1 MKYLLIV
8 VLAFFSIHNFSNA
21 QERGFVIERKEL
33 KDHIALVIGNSGYSD
48 APLSNPINDAI
59 DVSRVFS
66 EMGFIVDKVLD
77 ADKETMAQAIEQFS
91 KKLSTAKAAVFY
103 YAGHGVQV
111 NGENYL
117 IPIGSTSATQITDES
132 QVPYRAI
139 NAGEVLSAMEHAN
152 VNFALV
158 VLDACRNNPFKGS
171 GRGRVPGLA
180 SINAPVGSL
189 VMYATKAG
197 STASDGLNERNSPF
211 TRAFLTHIVTPGLD
225 VNLLPSKITQ
235 TVGELTGGSQVPG
248 TYTQLKGSFTF
259 VPELTSEEA
268 KLIKEAELK
277 NLKGIEAEIMRK
289 EIEAAEKKRIDDESL
304 AKKKSE
310 IDALDKQIAELK
322 QKTVTGIEGSAET
335 DLDKMFE
342 FVKQKEEQK
351 RELETLQKQVEESRI
366 AREKEL
372 NEMKVK
378 EYNDKI
384 IKINADINKYKQIA
398 SSEFGKDI
406 AEAAWNNLL
415 VKYGLS
421 VGSVNQGDEY
431 SFKEMVNPF
440 PDRLDIGKVRIV
452 GLDVITI
459 KGGTFIMGSE
469 RGQNDETPHSITLSH
484 FSIMRYEV
492 SVFQFKQFIE
502 VTGYRTDADKQT
514 GGYGSL
520 VWDGSKW
527 KKQDGVNWKCGV
539 GGNLRLTSEYS
550 NPVIHISWNDAVAYS
565 QWLSQKTGKKWRLPT
580 EAEWEYAARGGQDY
594 AYSGGEI
601 IDELGW
607 YNLNSSNVTHP
618 VGQRKPNDYG
628 LFDMTGNVW
637 EWCSDWYGDTYY
649 QISPINNPQGPLSG
663 AGRVLRG
670 GGWYD
675 EPGICRVANRFANDP
690 AYRGGNL
697 GFRLVLEP

>member
-1 MKYLLIV
+1 MDIFLNLYFFHNYYNSFNMKYLLIV

-211 TRAFLTHIVTPGLD
+211 TMAFLTHIVTPGLD
-225 VNLLPSKITQ
+225 INLLPSKITQ

-277 NLKGIEAEIMRK
+277 NLKGVEAEIKRK
-289 EIEAAEKKRIDDESL
+289 EIEAVDKKRQDDENL
-304 AKKKSE
+304 AKKQSE

-322 QKTVTGIEGSAET
+322 QKTAKGTDGFAET
-335 DLDKMFE
+335 DLDKMLE
-342 FVKQKEEQK
+342 FVKQKEAQK
-351 RELETLQKQVEESRI
+351 REMETLQKQVEERRI

-378 EYNDKI
+378 EYKEKN

-406 AEAAWNNLL
+406 AQAAWDNLL
-415 VKYGLS
+415 VKYGLEK
-421 VGSVNQGDEY
+421 GSVSQGNFHL
-431 SFKEMVNPF
+431 FKINANPF
-440 PDRLDIGKVRIV
+440 PIGFANRGDFFA
-452 GLDVITI
+452 GLVFIN
-459 KGGTFIMGSE
+459 GGTFIMGNVSL
-469 RGQNDETPHSITLSH
+469 NDAKPHNVKVGPYN
-484 FSIMRYEV
+484 IMKYEV
-492 SVFQFKQFIE
+492 TFDQYDAYCE
-502 VTGYRTDADKQT
+502 ATGKEKPSDFGWGR
-514 GGYGSL
+514 
-520 VWDGSKW
+520 
-527 KKQDGVNWKCGV
+527 
-539 GGNLRLTSEYS
+539 GNK
-550 NPVIHISWNDAVAYS
+550 PVINVSWNDANGYAE
-565 QWLSQKTGKKWRLPT
+565 WLSQNTGQVWRLPT
-580 EAEWEYAARGGQDY
+580 EAEWEFAAKAGQNHS
-594 AYSGGEI
+594 YSGSNNINEV
-601 IDELGW
+601 GW
-607 YNLNSSNVTHP
+607 YYGNSNNQTSP
-618 VGQRKPNDYG
+618 VGQKKPNAYG
-628 LFDMTGNVW
+628 LYDMSGNVF
-637 EWCSDWYGDTYY
+637 EWCGDLYDDKYY
-649 QISPINNPQGPLSG
+649 SNDHITNPQGPSNG
-663 AGRVLRG
+663 SSRVFRG
-670 GGWYD
+670 GSWISSA
-675 EPGICRVANRFANDP
+675 ELCQVT
-690 AYRGGNL
+690 YRNNFIPTIRNYVI